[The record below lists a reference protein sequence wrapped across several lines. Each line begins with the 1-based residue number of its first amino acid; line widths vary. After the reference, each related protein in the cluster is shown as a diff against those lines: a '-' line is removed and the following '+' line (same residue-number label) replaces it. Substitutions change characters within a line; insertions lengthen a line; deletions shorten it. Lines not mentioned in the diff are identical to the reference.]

1 MVSRKG
7 AKKILCCLASFASLR
22 EIFLHSQTKTM
33 RRFLAILIIIFSSAI
48 ISHAQPLTVGT
59 YNIRYDNKGDSLNP
73 WTKRAPVIRSMI
85 QFHDF
90 DILGT
95 QEGLKHQLEDLKTGL
110 PGYTYYGI
118 GRDDGK
124 DKGEHSVIFYKT
136 EKFNVLQS
144 GDFWLSETPDKPGPG
159 WDARLNRICSWVQ
172 LQDKKSKQKF
182 YFFSVHYDHQGVKA
196 RIESSKLI
204 LQKIKEIAG
213 NDKAIFVGDLNGGR
227 TSEWYQTL
235 ASTDWLVDT
244 YTKAKVTYAS
254 NASFNGFGKQVD
266 SDEVIDHIFTTKGFV
281 IEKWG
286 ILTDT
291 YHGKY
296 PSDHFPVL
304 VKLSITK

>member
-1 MVSRKG
+1 MY
-7 AKKILCCLASFASLR
+7 AN
-22 EIFLHSQTKTM
+22 
-33 RRFLAILIIIFSSAI
+33 
-48 ISHAQPLTVGT
+48 AQSLTVGS
-59 YNIRYDNKGDSLNP
+59 YNIRYDNKGDSGNLWVN
-73 WTKRAPVIRSMI
+73 RAPVVAALV

-90 DILGT
+90 DVFGI
-95 QEGLKHQLEDLKTGL
+95 QEGLKNQLDDMKTKL
-110 PGYTYYGI
+110 PAYSYYGI

-124 DKGEHSVIFYKT
+124 DKGEHSSVFYKT
-136 EKFNVLQS
+136 DKFTLLGK

-172 LQDKKSKQKF
+172 LQDRASKKKF

-204 LQKIKEIAG
+204 LQKIKQIAG
-213 NDKAIFVGDLNGGR
+213 NNPAIFVGDLNGGR
-227 TSEWYQTL
+227 DSEWYQTL
-235 ASTDWLVDT
+235 AATDWLKDT
-244 YTKAKVTYAS
+244 YTQSKFTYANS
-254 NASFNGFGKQVD
+254 GSFNAFGKQNG
-266 SDEVIDHIFTTKGFV
+266 SAEVIDHIFTTRGFA

-304 VKLSITK
+304 VKLSLPK

>member
-1 MVSRKG
+1 MRKY
-7 AKKILCCLASFASLR
+7 
-22 EIFLHSQTKTM
+22 
-33 RRFLAILIIIFSSAI
+33 LAILIFIFGSAI
-48 ISHAQPLTVGT
+48 IGHAQQLTIGT

-73 WTKRAPVIRSMI
+73 WVKRAPVIRAMI

-124 DKGEHSVIFYKT
+124 EKGEHSVIFYKT
-136 EKFNVLQS
+136 EKFNVLKS
-144 GDFWLSETPDKPGPG
+144 GDFWLSETPEKPGPG

-172 LQDKKSKQKF
+172 FQDKASKKKF

-213 NDKAIFVGDLNGGR
+213 NEKAIFVGDLNGGR
-227 TSEWYQTL
+227 SSEWYKTL
-235 ASTDWLVDT
+235 AATDWLIDA
-244 YTKAKVTYAS
+244 YTKAKVVYAS
-254 NASFNGFGKQVD
+254 NASFNSFGKQVD
-266 SDEVIDHIFTTKGFV
+266 SDEVIDHIFTTQGFV
-281 IEKWG
+281 IDKWG

-304 VKLSITK
+304 VKLSIAK

>member
-1 MVSRKG
+1 MRKY
-7 AKKILCCLASFASLR
+7 
-22 EIFLHSQTKTM
+22 
-33 RRFLAILIIIFSSAI
+33 LAILILFFGSAMI
-48 ISHAQPLTVGT
+48 GQAQQLTIGT

-73 WTKRAPVIRSMI
+73 WVKRAPVIRSMI

-124 DKGEHSVIFYKT
+124 EKGEHSVIFYKT
-136 EKFNVLQS
+136 DKFNVLKS
-144 GDFWLSETPDKPGPG
+144 GDFWLSETPEKPGPG

-172 LQDKKSKQKF
+172 FQDKASKKKF

-227 TSEWYQTL
+227 SSEWYKTL
-235 ASTDWLVDT
+235 ASTDWLTDA
-244 YTKAKVTYAS
+244 YTKAKVVYAS
-254 NASFNGFGKQVD
+254 NASFNSFGKQVD
-266 SDEVIDHIFTTKGFV
+266 SDEVIDHIFTTQGFV
-281 IEKWG
+281 IDKWG

-304 VKLSITK
+304 VKLSIAK